1 MSSELHPTDVHGA
14 TNVRAWLQRRFA
26 IGLMLGLI
34 AEHTVLFAVPLII
47 FQDTG
52 SVAYSGIAY
61 AIEWVPALI
70 AYPFA
75 GMLADRVGG
84 RRMFLVAN
92 SARCLCLLI
101 AVTACWLAP
110 STAVPVLM
118 INSAFL
124 SVLIAPIRMS
134 VEKTVPVLAVGD
146 TLARLQSLVQNVELL
161 AMALG
166 PAIAAGLAHWVGKL
180 SLLLAASLAFAL
192 ATLCWRGMPSG
203 LQKAATTATRIRED
217 LALGWRLLVGNR
229 PVIMLACVNF
239 TINLSFAIAISANA
253 YLITGVFHASDG
265 VFGLMNA
272 GAGLLGLLNLMLIPR
287 LLNNWSIYHL
297 GAAGFAVMCLGLMS
311 MGWASNVW
319 VYVGSFLGAMAGVA
333 WFNVFNRTQRIKAIE
348 PEHLGKVIGP
358 FYLINCLS
366 YPIAG
371 LVTAT
376 AGEAFGVQHVVQFM
390 AFVLAVPG
398 SVLLWFTARRFR
410 DLFEGRRLVQEAAAP
425 AGAVEPAG

>member
-1 MSSELHPTDVHGA
+1 MSSELQPQA
-14 TNVRAWLQRRFA
+14 RAWLQRWFA
-26 IGLMLGLI
+26 AGLMLGLI

-52 SVAYSGIAY
+52 NVMYSGIAY
-61 AIEWVPALI
+61 VVEWVPALI

-92 SARCLCLLI
+92 TARGTCLLI
-101 AVTACWLAP
+101 AALVCWSAP
-110 STAVPVLM
+110 GIAIYALM
-118 INSAFL
+118 INAGLL
-124 SVLIAPIRMS
+124 SMLIAPIRMS
-134 VEKTVPVLAVGD
+134 VEKTVPVLAEGD

-166 PAIAAGLAHWVGKL
+166 PAFAAGLAHWVGKL
-180 SLLLAASLAFAL
+180 SLLGIAATAFLTA
-192 ATLCWRGMPSG
+192 AACWRGMPSG
-203 LQKAATTATRIRED
+203 LRKTVTTTRIRED
-217 LALGWRLLVGNR
+217 LALGWRLLIANR

-253 YLITGVFHASDG
+253 YLITGVFHASDS

-272 GAGLLGLLNLMLIPR
+272 GAGLLGFLNLMLIPR
-287 LLNNWSIYHL
+287 LLNSWSIYRL
-297 GAAGFAVMCLGLMS
+297 GATGFAVMCIGLMW
-311 MGWASNVW
+311 MGWATSVW
-319 VYVGSFLGAMAGVA
+319 VYVGSFLAAMAGVA

-358 FYLINCLS
+358 FYLINCMS

-371 LVTAT
+371 AVTAT
-376 AGEAFGVQHVVQFM
+376 AGVAFGVQHIVQFM
-390 AFVLAVPG
+390 AVVLAVPG
-398 SVLLWFTARRFR
+398 SLLLWATARKFR
-410 DLFEGRRLVQEAAAP
+410 ELFEGRAARDAAASPLIWETARP
-425 AGAVEPAG
+425 ASGQA

>member
-1 MSSELHPTDVHGA
+1 MSSDLIDSPA
-14 TNVRAWLQRRFA
+14 RVRRQRWFA
-26 IGLMLGLI
+26 FGVMLGLI

-61 AIEWVPALI
+61 AVEWVPALI

-92 SARCLCLLI
+92 TARCLCLLL
-101 AVTACWLAP
+101 AVALCWLAP
-110 STAVPVLM
+110 GATVAVLM
-118 INSAFL
+118 VN
-124 SVLIAPIRMS
+124 IRMS
-134 VEKTVPVLAVGD
+134 IEKTVPVLAEGD

-166 PAIAAGLAHWVGKL
+166 PAFAAGLAHWVGKL
-180 SLLLAASLAFAL
+180 SLLVVASLAFGTA
-192 ATLCWRGMPSG
+192 AACWLQMPSG
-203 LQKAATTATRIRED
+203 LRKAAVTATRIRED
-217 LALGWRLLVGNR
+217 LALGWKLLIANR

-253 YLITGVFHASDG
+253 YLITGVFHAPDG

-287 LLNNWSIYHL
+287 LLNSWSIYRL
-297 GAAGFAVMCLGLMS
+297 GASGFAVMCVGLMW

-319 VYVGSFLGAMAGVA
+319 VYVASFLSAMAGVA

-358 FYLINCLS
+358 FYLINCMS

-371 LVTAT
+371 AVTAT
-376 AGEAFGVQHVVQFM
+376 AGAWFGVQHVVQVM
-390 AFVLAVPG
+390 ALVLALPG
-398 SVLLWFTARRFR
+398 SLLLWFTVQRFR
-410 DLFEGRRLVQEAAAP
+410 ALFEGRQARAAAAAP
-425 AGAVEPAG
+425 IAESASPASGQA